1 MYCNIVLE
9 NTMIKLILIQN
20 DVCGWIKIRGVVG
33 ALKVSLG
40 QVLEVQILS
49 LWVRGGQNRPV
60 VA

>member
-1 MYCNIVLE
+1 
-9 NTMIKLILIQN
+9 MIKLILIQN